1 MKLHEV
7 TPREQNGRDTID
19 RFRAQF
25 KAASLESLA
34 LLENG
39 EMDRVYCDVHE
50 DYVVKH
56 IVNSKAQYRF
66 VQVKTKSKLNYQYSI
81 LEIFGLKKK
90 PRKDNPEHDLA
101 GSFAGKLLLHVEE
114 FGEACRSIEI
124 CTNVNFDDE
133 VEQIVSEIQGK
144 LSPTKHT
151 TSLIS
156 ETKKLIP
163 SLTTKSDMEVID
175 FLSHLALA
183 PRKQILNEEEDIF
196 VTQASTQIYKYSEIN
211 LNPIEVKKII
221 IQLLSLIE
229 ERSATPLSSNI
240 TESDLDAKASVN
252 LNDILDILCIS
263 RSAYYALKANG
274 DDSAIKSVSILQRM
288 LKRSGFSDE
297 TVDTFA
303 GFKCNW
309 ETWYRINRHALLEFR
324 LAIAKEKIIQLA
336 KKMAIGQI
344 DMNSITPEISLLK
357 SDLCTTLGRQDIDE
371 ELTFGAVLSEL
382 VKGEAQ

>member
-7 TPREQNGRDTID
+7 EPREQSGRDTID

-39 EMDRVYCDVHE
+39 EMDRVYCDFHE
-50 DYVVKH
+50 DYVVKL
-56 IVNSKAQYRF
+56 IINSKAQYRF
-66 VQVKTKSKLNYQYSI
+66 VQVKTKSKLNHQYSM

-90 PRKDNPEHDLA
+90 PKNSPAHDLA
-101 GSFAGKLLLHVEE
+101 ASFAGKLLLHVEA

-133 VEQIVSEIQGK
+133 VEQIVNEIQSK
-144 LSPTKHT
+144 LNPTKN
-151 TSLIS
+151 TSNLIS

-163 SLTTKSDMEVID
+163 SLNAKSDLETIT
-175 FLSHLALA
+175 FLSHLTLT
-183 PRKQILNEEEDIF
+183 PRKQILNEEEDVF
-196 VTQASTQIYKYSEIN
+196 VSQASSQIYKYSEIN
-211 LNPIEVKKII
+211 LNPAEVKKIV

-229 ERSATPLSSNI
+229 ERSSAPLSSGI
-240 TESDLDAKASVN
+240 TESDLNAKASVN

-263 RSAYYALKANG
+263 RAAYYALKASG
-274 DDSAIKSVSILQRM
+274 DDKAIKSVSILQRM
-288 LKRSGFSDE
+288 LKRSGFSDG

-309 ETWYRINRHALLEFR
+309 EAWYRTNRHALLEFR
-324 LAIAKEKIIQLA
+324 LAVAKEKIIQVA
-336 KKMAIGQI
+336 KKIATGNV
-344 DMNSITPEISLLK
+344 DMNSIADEVSSLTSEISR
-357 SDLCTTLGRQDIDE
+357 DLGRPDINE
-371 ELTFGAVLSEL
+371 ELSFGAVLSEL

>member
-7 TPREQNGRDTID
+7 RPREQSGRDTID

-39 EMDRVYCDVHE
+39 EMERVYCDIHE

-56 IVNSKAQYRF
+56 IVNSKSKYRF
-66 VQVKTKSKLNYQYSI
+66 VQVKTKSKLNHQYTI

-90 PRKDNPEHDLA
+90 PKISPVHDLV
-101 GSFAGKLLLHVEE
+101 GSFVGKLLLHVDE
-114 FGEACRSIEI
+114 FGDACVSIEI

-133 VEQIVSEIQGK
+133 VEKIYKEVKEK
-144 LSPTKHT
+144 LSPTQNT
-151 TSLIS
+151 MALIE

-163 SLTTKSDMEVID
+163 SLATKSNGDVIA
-175 FLSHLALA
+175 FLSHLALT
-183 PRKQILNEEEDIF
+183 PRKQILNEEDDVF
-196 VTQASTQIYKYSEIN
+196 VSQASSQIFKYSEIN
-211 LNPIEVKKII
+211 LNPLEVKQII

-229 ERSATPLSSNI
+229 DRSAVPLSSSI
-240 TESDLDAKASVN
+240 TEKELDAKASVH
-252 LNDILDILCIS
+252 LDDILDILCIS
-263 RSAYYALKANG
+263 RSAYYVLRAGG
-274 DDSAIKSVSILQRM
+274 DDKAIKSVSILQRM
-288 LKRSGFSDE
+288 LKRSGFSDD

-303 GFKCNW
+303 GFKCSW
-309 ETWYRINRHALLEFR
+309 EAWYRTNRHDLLEFR
-324 LAIAKEKIIQLA
+324 LAVAKNKIIKIA
-336 KKMAIGQI
+336 GKIATGQI
-344 DMNSITPEISLLK
+344 DMGSITEEISNLTVQISK
-357 SDLCTTLGRQDIDE
+357 DLGRSDISE

>member
-7 TPREQNGRDTID
+7 SPREQSGRDTID

-56 IVNSKAQYRF
+56 IVNSKSQYRF
-66 VQVKTKSKLNYQYSI
+66 VQVKTKSKLNHQYTI

-90 PRKDNPEHDLA
+90 PKNSPTHDLA

-114 FGEACRSIEI
+114 FGEACSSIEI

-133 VEQIVSEIQGK
+133 VEQICQEVKGK
-144 LSPTKHT
+144 SSPTKNT
-151 TSLIS
+151 TSLIG

-163 SLTTKSDMEVID
+163 SLATKSDADVMA

-183 PRKQILNEEEDIF
+183 PRKQILNEEEDVF
-196 VTQASTQIYKYSEIN
+196 VSQASSQIFKYSEIN
-211 LNPIEVKKII
+211 LNPLEVRKII

-229 ERSATPLSSNI
+229 DRSAIPLSSGI
-240 TESDLDAKASVN
+240 TEKELDAKASVN
-252 LNDILDILCIS
+252 LDDILDILCIS
-263 RSAYYALKANG
+263 RSAYYVLKTGG
-274 DDSAIKSVSILQRM
+274 DDRAIKSVSILQRM
-288 LKRSGFSDE
+288 LKRSGFSDD

-303 GFKCNW
+303 GFKCSW
-309 ETWYRINRHALLEFR
+309 EAWYRTNRHALLEFR
-324 LAIAKEKIIQLA
+324 LAVAKNKIIQVA
-336 KKMAIGQI
+336 RKIAIGQI
-344 DMNSITPEISLLK
+344 DMNSITEEVSSLAIQISK
-357 SDLCTTLGRQDIDE
+357 DLGRSDITE
-371 ELTFGAVLSEL
+371 ELAFGAVLSEL

>member
-7 TPREQNGRDTID
+7 SPREQSGRDTID
-19 RFRAQF
+19 RFQAQF

-39 EMDRVYCDVHE
+39 EINRVYCDVHE
-50 DYVVKH
+50 DYVVKYV
-56 IVNSKAQYRF
+56 VNSKSHYRF
-66 VQVKTKSKLNYQYSI
+66 VQVKTKSKLNHQYNI

-90 PRKDNPEHDLA
+90 PKNAPIHDLA

-114 FGEACRSIEI
+114 FGEACSSIEI

-133 VEQIVSEIQGK
+133 VERICQEVKGR
-144 LSPTKHT
+144 LSQTKNT
-151 TSLIS
+151 VSLIS

-163 SLTTKSDMEVID
+163 SLATKSDEDVMG
-175 FLSHLALA
+175 FLSHLVLA
-183 PRKQILNEEEDIF
+183 PRKQILNEEEDVF
-196 VTQASTQIYKYSEIN
+196 VSQASSQIFKYSEIN
-211 LNPIEVKKII
+211 LNPLEVKKII

-229 ERSATPLSSNI
+229 DKSAVPLSSGI
-240 TESDLDAKASVN
+240 TEEDLDAKASVH
-252 LNDILDILCIS
+252 LDDVLDILCIS
-263 RSAYYALKANG
+263 RSAYYVLKAGG
-274 DDSAIKSVSILQRM
+274 DDKAIKSVSILQRM

-309 ETWYRINRHALLEFR
+309 EAWYRTNRHALLEFR
-324 LAIAKEKIIQLA
+324 LAVAKNKIIQVA
-336 KKMAIGQI
+336 RKISVGQT
-344 DMNSITPEISLLK
+344 DMNSITEEISCLAAQISNDLGR
-357 SDLCTTLGRQDIDE
+357 SDLTE
-371 ELTFGAVLSEL
+371 ELAFGAVLSEL

>member
-7 TPREQNGRDTID
+7 CPREQNGRDTID

-39 EMDRVYCDVHE
+39 EIDRVYCDVHE
-50 DYVVKH
+50 DYVVKY
-56 IVNSKAQYRF
+56 IINSRAKYRF
-66 VQVKTKSKLNYQYSI
+66 VQVKTKSKLNHQYNI

-90 PRKDNPEHDLA
+90 PKNSPVHDLA

-114 FGEACRSIEI
+114 FGEACSSIELF
-124 CTNVNFDDE
+124 TNVNFDDE
-133 VEQIVSEIQGK
+133 VEQICQEVRDK
-144 LSPTKHT
+144 ARPTKNT
-151 TSLIS
+151 SSLID
-156 ETKKLIP
+156 EVKKLIP
-163 SLTTKSDMEVID
+163 SLSTKSDVDVMV
-175 FLSHLALA
+175 FLSHLVLA
-183 PRKQILNEEEDIF
+183 PRKQILNEEDDVFISQVSSQIF
-196 VTQASTQIYKYSEIN
+196 KYSEIN
-211 LNPIEVKKII
+211 LNPLEVKKII

-229 ERSATPLSSNI
+229 DKSAVPLSGRI
-240 TESDLDAKASVN
+240 TEKELDEKASVN
-252 LNDILDILCIS
+252 LDDILDILCIS
-263 RSAYYALKANG
+263 RSAYYVLKAGG
-274 DDSAIKSVSILQRM
+274 DDRAIKSVSILQRM

-309 ETWYRINRHALLEFR
+309 EAWYRINRHALLEFR
-324 LAIAKEKIIQLA
+324 LAIAQSKIITVA

-344 DMNSITPEISLLK
+344 DMNSVTDEISSLTLQISK
-357 SDLCTTLGRQDIDE
+357 DLGRSDITE
-371 ELTFGAVLSEL
+371 ELTFGSVLSEL